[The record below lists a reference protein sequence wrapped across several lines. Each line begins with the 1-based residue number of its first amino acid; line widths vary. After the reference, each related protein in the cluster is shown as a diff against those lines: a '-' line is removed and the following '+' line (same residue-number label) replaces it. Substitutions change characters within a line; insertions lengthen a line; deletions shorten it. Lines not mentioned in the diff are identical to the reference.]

1 MRFSCHKVRD
11 CIDGNIIFN
20 YVVDR
25 PIDEAFIRAL
35 GHRLGTLEYFA
46 DFPRPFFRIQA
57 KGWLELK
64 GTQGE
69 TTFEVI
75 FPSRNTQK
83 RKVAFE
89 EELSDV

>member
-1 MRFSCHKVRD
+1 MRFTCQKVRD
-11 CIDGNIIFN
+11 CIDGNIIFS
-20 YVVDR
+20 YVLDE
-25 PIDEAFIRAL
+25 PIDETFIRAL
-35 GHRLGTLEYFA
+35 GQRLGALEYFA

-75 FPSRNTQK
+75 FPSKNTQR
-83 RKVAFE
+83 RKGAFE
-89 EELSDV
+89 EELSEV